1 MSLIPAACRLTLVTL
16 PVILAFVMRDER
28 GGHAPPGKNYIL
40 SLKFSRS
47 VPRGT
52 GAINSYILR
61 ATDNPGCSSA
71 RQQPRTRR
79 EREGG
84 LDRANRADHARIT

>member
-1 MSLIPAACRLTLVTL
+1 MSLIPAECRLTLGTL

-71 RQQPRTRR
+71 RQQPRIGLR
-79 EREGG
+79 EREGWTG
-84 LDRANRADHARIT
+84 RTAPTTRA